1 MGGFRSKTI
10 ICATVISAA
19 VLLAAPLARAQERG
33 PLALAS
39 ASYFFVGGKID
50 TSVEGSPMVGH
61 MYVEYMIPARR
72 RHPYPIVMVHGGSQT
87 GTNFTGTPDGREGWA
102 QYFVRRGYAVYVVD
116 QVARGRAAYWSPQ
129 VYGPVQPSRL
139 NFAEQRFVAPER
151 FKQWP
156 QAHLHTQWPGAGKP
170 GDPAFDQFY
179 ASQFPSIVSFP
190 KQQEI
195 NRDALV
201 ALLDKIGPAILLTHS
216 QSGSF
221 NWPVAD
227 ARPNLIKAMVAVE
240 PSGPPVH
247 DIENTGAPDWFKD
260 AERTKVSG
268 LADVPL
274 AYDPPVPAGG
284 ALEFVRQDKAG
295 QARPGALLAA
305 EGAGAAVA
313 EPQAHP
319 GGDHRV
325 GGVLS
330 RALRSLHR
338 GLSDPGGRAQHAH
351 PPCRCRRARQRPHD
365 DDREEQRRDR
375 RRDRAVAG
383 SPAPARS
390 AGGALTR
397 NRAAARPSARAYRLV
412 CFRRGVSRT
421 GSADSRNRSDSR
433 DNKSGRR
440 DGCAAARPPRALA
453 ARYGSA
459 PACAGA
465 SWSRPR
471 PSRRLPPPPPP

>member
-1 MGGFRSKTI
+1 MHGPGKTTAARAAAI
-10 ICATVISAA
+10 AAALLCGATSA
-19 VLLAAPLARAQERG
+19 PAQERG
-33 PLALAS
+33 PLTLAS
-39 ASYFFVGGKID
+39 ASYFFVGGRID
-50 TSVEGSPMVGH
+50 PSVQGSPVVGQ
-61 MYVEYMIPARR
+61 MYVEYMIPAKRT
-72 RHPYPIVMVHGGSQT
+72 HPYPIVMVHGGSQT

-116 QVARGRAAYWSPQ
+116 QVARGRAAYWSQ
-129 VYGPVQPSRL
+129 VFGPVQPSRI
-139 NFAEQRFVAPER
+139 NFVEQRFVAPER

-227 ARPNLIKAMVAVE
+227 ARPNLIKALVAVE

-284 ALEFVRQDKAG
+284 ALEFVRQDKPDKPDLVRCWLQKEPARQLPNLKRIPVVIIMSEASYHAAYDHCTAAYLTQAG
-295 QARPGALLAA
+295 VPNTLIRLADVGVRGNGHMMMIEKNNA
-305 EGAGAAVA
+305 AIAGVIAQWLDRQRLRA
-313 EPQAHP
+313 PQA
-319 GGDHRV
+319 
-325 GGVLS
+325 
-330 RALRSLHR
+330 
-338 GLSDPGGRAQHAH
+338 
-351 PPCRCRRARQRPHD
+351 AR
-365 DDREEQRRDR
+365 
-375 RRDRAVAG
+375 
-383 SPAPARS
+383 
-390 AGGALTR
+390 
-397 NRAAARPSARAYRLV
+397 
-412 CFRRGVSRT
+412 
-421 GSADSRNRSDSR
+421 
-433 DNKSGRR
+433 
-440 DGCAAARPPRALA
+440 
-453 ARYGSA
+453 
-459 PACAGA
+459 
-465 SWSRPR
+465 
-471 PSRRLPPPPPP
+471 